1 MKLEIKKINK
11 KDAEMCFQ
19 LDSDTISLWSR
30 NQWEEELIKD
40 DVYVFGILSSKNII
54 GICLFQKIIDE
65 AQINYFSVNQKFRR
79 LGLGTYLM
87 KFILKECEILKIRK
101 LLLEVS
107 KNNLVAEDFYNKFN
121 FLTVGV
127 RKKYYQDGS
136 DALLKEKYLLKN
148 P

>member
-65 AQINYFSVNQKFRR
+65 AQINYFSVNQKYRR

-87 KFILKECEILKIRK
+87 KFILT
-101 LLLEVS
+101 
-107 KNNLVAEDFYNKFN
+107 
-121 FLTVGV
+121 FL
-127 RKKYYQDGS
+127 
-136 DALLKEKYLLKN
+136 
-148 P
+148 